1 MDKKDSS
8 IDIFQKIVAFID
20 SGRKFATAVILDAAG
35 STPRKAGVWAIID
48 DTGRI
53 IGTLGGGAVEAQ
65 AQRRALQSCR
75 SDIPALLDI
84 ELQGADSGS
93 DVPICGGKMR
103 IFIDPTVSGKR
114 DFFVQV
120 YEAVRK
126 RAKGV
131 ILLTLSG
138 ITDVQADYQW
148 LPEDASDTGFPGVE
162 EIRSCVNREMPKIFV
177 ADSQDPAEKTE
188 VFIQPVIP
196 RPVLVIAGG
205 GHVGQALAVQANLVG
220 FDITVIDDR
229 SEFTKSDLF
238 PKDTKTICGDIAG
251 QLAEMPM
258 RNDTYI
264 VIVTRGH
271 EKDAEAL
278 RACIKKSPSY
288 IGMIGSKR
296 KVALIRDDF
305 IQSGIAAP
313 EEFDRVFSPIGLD
326 IGAVTVPEIAAS
338 ITAELIAA
346 RRLGLVHKPAG
357 KAVPL

>member
-20 SGRKFATAVILDAAG
+20 SGKKFATAVILDAAG
-35 STPRKAGVWAIID
+35 STPRKAGVWAVID
-48 DTGRI
+48 AMGRI
-53 IGTLGGGAVEAQ
+53 TGTLGGGAVEAQ
-65 AQRRALQSCR
+65 AQRLAVQSCR
-75 SDIPALLDI
+75 SDMPVLFDS

-103 IFIDPTVSGKR
+103 IVIDPTVSGKR
-114 DFFVQV
+114 DFFVRV
-120 YEAVRK
+120 YESVRH
-126 RAKGV
+126 RAKG
-131 ILLTLSG
+131 IIRLTLRG
-138 ITDVQADYQW
+138 NADIQADYQW
-148 LPEDASDTGFPGVE
+148 LPEDASVAGFPGAE
-162 EIRSCVNREMPKIFV
+162 EIRSCLHREIPKLFV
-177 ADSQDPAEKTE
+177 ADSPDPAEKTE

-196 RPVLVIAGG
+196 RPVCVIAGG

-229 SEFTKSDLF
+229 CEFTRSELF
-238 PKDTKTICGDIAG
+238 PDDVKTVCGDIAG
-251 QLAEMPM
+251 QLAEMPLC
-258 RNDTYI
+258 NDTYI

-278 RACIKKSPSY
+278 RACMKKSPTY

-305 IQSGIAAP
+305 IQSGIATP

-338 ITAELIAA
+338 ITAELIAV
-346 RRLGLVHKPAG
+346 RRRGLVHKPAN
-357 KAVPL
+357 KAVPV